1 MRGTSA
7 KAPTRIDLAGGWTDV
22 PIFAEKYG
30 GEVVNFAI
38 KIHAEANVSTNED
51 GMLIANYRSNSRLGS
66 GLGTTGA
73 VNVALLAAIDGGKS
87 SPLDIA
93 EQAYQFEM
101 QLGNIGGR
109 QDQWAAALG
118 GFNHLLFIGDR
129 VEQLPL
135 EPLTSSINWLTKH
148 LILVDS
154 GIEHVSGEMHK
165 GVWERFKQGDT
176 AVEEGLLLLRTA
188 AKKMAEGLNRDR
200 RDAVVESLK
209 QVCAGV
215 DLIDGNIHAPFKPVI
230 EPLIESKHVMAWK
243 AVGAGGGGCAAIL
256 VRPSAQ
262 DVVKMACE
270 EAGWTVIEWEF
281 DHEGLVIQNDE
292 TME

>member
-1 MRGTSA
+1 MRSTSA

-22 PIFAEKYG
+22 PIFAKKYG

-87 SPLDIA
+87 APLDIA

-109 QDQWAAALG
+109 QDQWVAALG

-154 GIEHVSGEMHK
+154 GIQHVSGEMHK

>member
-1 MRGTSA
+1 MRTT
-7 KAPTRIDLAGGWTDV
+7 KTTAPTRIDLAGGWTDV

-38 KIHAEANVSTNED
+38 NIYAQANVGTNEN
-51 GMLIANYRSNSRLGS
+51 GMLNVTYQSNTRLGA

-87 SPLDIA
+87 DPLAIA
-93 EQAYQFEM
+93 ENAYQFEM

-129 VEQLPL
+129 VERLPL
-135 EPLTSSINWLTKH
+135 EPLLSCKNWLSKH

-154 GIEHVSGEMHK
+154 GIEHVSGDMHQE
-165 GVWERFKQGDT
+165 VWEKFKQGDSR
-176 AVEEGLLLLRTA
+176 VEEGLLKLRTA

-200 RDAVVESLK
+200 RDSVVESLK
-209 QVCAGV
+209 EVCLGV
-215 DLIDGNIHAPFKPVI
+215 DLIDEKIHAPFKPVV
-230 EPLIESKHVMAWK
+230 EPLIETKQVMAWK
-243 AVGAGGGGCAAIL
+243 AVGAGGGGCAILL

-262 DVVKMACE
+262 DLVKQSCQN
-270 EAGWTVIEWEF
+270 AGWSIVEWGFDENGLTIENE
-281 DHEGLVIQNDE
+281 
-292 TME
+292 

>member
-1 MRGTSA
+1 MRTTKA
-7 KAPTRIDLAGGWTDV
+7 IAPTRIDLAGGWTDV

-38 KIHAEANVSTNED
+38 NIYAQANVGTTEN
-51 GMLIANYRSNSRLGS
+51 GMLTAKYSSNSRLGS

-87 SPLDIA
+87 DPLEIA
-93 EQAYQFEM
+93 ENAYQFEM

-118 GFNHLLFIGDR
+118 GFNHLLFIGER
-129 VEQLPL
+129 VERLPL
-135 EPLTSSINWLTKH
+135 EPLQSSKNWLSKH

-154 GIEHVSGEMHK
+154 GIEHVSGEMHQE
-165 GVWERFKQGDT
+165 VWEKFKQGDSK
-176 AVEEGLLLLRTA
+176 VEEGLLLLRTA

-200 RDAVVESLK
+200 RDSVVESLK

-215 DLIDGNIHAPFKPVI
+215 DLIDEKIHAPFKPVI
-230 EPLIESKHVMAWK
+230 QPLIEAKHVMGWK
-243 AVGAGGGGCAAIL
+243 AVGAGGGGCAMLL
-256 VRPSAQ
+256 VRPSTQ
-262 DVVKMACE
+262 DLVKQSCE
-270 EAGWTVIEWEF
+270 NAGWSIIEWGF
-281 DHEGLVIQNDE
+281 DENGLTIENE
-292 TME
+292 